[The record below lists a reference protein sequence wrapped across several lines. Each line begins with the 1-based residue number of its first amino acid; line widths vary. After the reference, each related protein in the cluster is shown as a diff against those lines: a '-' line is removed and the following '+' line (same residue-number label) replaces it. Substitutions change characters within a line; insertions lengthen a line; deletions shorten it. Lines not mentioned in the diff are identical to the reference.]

1 MEKTEITQQSYVL
14 DIYNSLSN
22 EDLEILLYYAKDRIF
37 VFDSSNKTCSEVE
50 SICINGTQ
58 IQIDITS

>member
-22 EDLEILLYYAKDRIF
+22 EDLEILLCYAKDRIM
-37 VFDSSNKTCSEVE
+37 VFDKSNRTISEID

-58 IQIDITS
+58 IQINITS